1 MKMKPF
7 FAALQAFA
15 LAAALLLAPA
25 SLRAQDAELDRKILP
40 SDGIVIEVFDEKLL
54 SVERRVQAGGTISYP
69 LLGTVEVAGKTTS
82 EVADMITA
90 MLAAD
95 YLVDPQVTV
104 MVKEYR
110 ERTVSVTGK
119 VNRPGAVIL
128 PAEQKLDVLDAI
140 VRAGDF
146 HPNANK
152 NKIRVIRNGKTYNTG
167 FDELKKQRE
176 KDKFWLEPGD
186 VVEVAER
193 FF

>member
-95 YLVDPQVTV
+95 YLVDP
-104 MVKEYR
+104 
-110 ERTVSVTGK
+110 
-119 VNRPGAVIL
+119 
-128 PAEQKLDVLDAI
+128 
-140 VRAGDF
+140 
-146 HPNANK
+146 
-152 NKIRVIRNGKTYNTG
+152 
-167 FDELKKQRE
+167 
-176 KDKFWLEPGD
+176 
-186 VVEVAER
+186 
-193 FF
+193 